1 MRWKFLWRRW
11 TTTIPTMTI
20 SRRLPWPL
28 RWAGIALML
37 GLSAALAL
45 WTFEFGKTIA
55 GLDRDSHERIAELE
69 TQVERLRQERD
80 KAQAVANTAESLLT
94 TERTTQSKLAEK
106 VSQLEATNVKLKE
119 DLSVF
124 ERLLQGAGKGVAALS
139 VKDLQVDA
147 PQPGRL
153 HYQFMLLLGN
163 RNGPAFS
170 GRYEVTLSGTLGG
183 KPWKLSPPAGR
194 QPVQVKPYQRFSGDL
209 EYPAQAVVKTV
220 QVSVTDPGGTVR
232 ATETLSL

>member
-11 TTTIPTMTI
+11 TTIPTMTI

-55 GLDRDSHERIAELE
+55 GVDRDSHERLIELQA
-69 TQVERLRQERD
+69 QVEQLRQERD
-80 KAQAVANTAESLLT
+80 KAQAIANTAESLLT

-106 VSQLEATNVKLKE
+106 VSQLEAANLKLKE
-119 DLSVF
+119 DLGVF
-124 ERLLQGAGKGVAALS
+124 ERLLQGSGKAAALS
-139 VKDLQVDA
+139 VKDMQAETPRPGQV
-147 PQPGRL
+147 

-163 RNGPAFS
+163 RSGPAFS
-170 GRYEVTLSGTLGG
+170 GRYEITLSGTLNG
-183 KPWKLSPPAGR
+183 KPWKLSPAAGR
-194 QPVQVKPYQRFSGDL
+194 QPVQVKPYQRLSGDL

-220 QVSVTDPGGTVR
+220 QVSVTDPSGAVR

>member
-11 TTTIPTMTI
+11 TTIPTMTI
-20 SRRLPWPL
+20 RRRLPWPL

-37 GLSAALAL
+37 GLSAAIAL
-45 WTFEFGKTIA
+45 WAFEFGKTIA
-55 GLDRDSHERIAELE
+55 GVDQDSRELVLQLRE
-69 TQVERLRQERD
+69 QVEQLRQERD
-80 KAQAVANTAESLLT
+80 KAQAIANTSGSLIT
-94 TERTTQSKLAEK
+94 TERTAQSKLAEK
-106 VSQLEATNVKLKE
+106 ISQLEASNLKLKE

-124 ERLLQGAGKGVAALS
+124 ERLLQGTNKAPGGLSIKGLQAESAHAG
-139 VKDLQVDA
+139 Q
-147 PQPGRL
+147 L
-153 HYQFMLLLGN
+153 HYQFMIMLGN

-170 GRYEVTLSGTLGG
+170 GRHEITLSGTLNG
-183 KPWKLSPPAGR
+183 KPWKFSPPAGR
-194 QPVQVKPYQRFSGDL
+194 QPVQVKPYQRLSGDL